1 MIKLVE
7 NTAVVVAGSILII
20 GGLMAVAV
28 LFLCALFVVVM
39 RRLKPRRVQRTRPP
53 VLNEISKMSDPDT
66 RFDARSSSEAAGS
79 EMRCRQV
86 ELEIAAMQWQ
96 TADWLRRIER
106 LEMLQQLKYSTEAD
120 SYQALNRQG

>member
-7 NTAVVVAGSILII
+7 NTAVVVAGSILIV

-28 LFLCALFVVVM
+28 LFLCALFVAVV

-53 VLNEISKMSDPDT
+53 VLHELSKMPDPEI
-66 RFDARSSSEAAGS
+66 RFVARPSSEAADP

-86 ELEIAAMQWQ
+86 ELEIAARQCQ
-96 TADWLRRIER
+96 TADWRRRIER
-106 LEMLQQLKYSTEAD
+106 LEALQQLKYSAEK
-120 SYQALNRQG
+120 YRALNQQG

>member
-7 NTAVVVAGSILII
+7 NTAVVVAGSILIV

-53 VLNEISKMSDPDT
+53 VLNEIAEMSDPDT
-66 RFDARSSSEAAGS
+66 RFDARPSSEVANS

-86 ELEIAAMQWQ
+86 ELEIAARQWQ
-96 TADWLRRIER
+96 TADWRRRIER
-106 LEMLQQLKYSTEAD
+106 LEALQQLKYSAEK
-120 SYQALNRQG
+120 YRALNRQG

>member
-1 MIKLVE
+1 MIKLVD
-7 NTAVVVAGSILII
+7 TAVVVAGSILIV

-28 LFLCALFVVVM
+28 LFLCALFVAVV
-39 RRLKPRRVQRTRPP
+39 RKLKPRRVQRTRPP

-66 RFDARSSSEAAGS
+66 RFDARPSTEVADS

-106 LEMLQQLKYSTEAD
+106 LERFQQLKYSTEVD
-120 SYQALNRQG
+120 SIKL

>member
-7 NTAVVVAGSILII
+7 NTAVVVAGSILIV

-39 RRLKPRRVQRTRPP
+39 RRFKPRRVQSTRPP
-53 VLNEISKMSDPDT
+53 ALHEIWKMADPDPSFDT
-66 RFDARSSSEAAGS
+66 RPSSEVADS

-86 ELEIAAMQWQ
+86 ELEIANMEWQ
-96 TADWLRRIER
+96 TADW
-106 LEMLQQLKYSTEAD
+106 
-120 SYQALNRQG
+120 